1 MLTNE
6 ALTVSFS
13 LTLARAILVEEITGT
28 CIKQGWSYPTD
39 AEFAAMSVE
48 ELKKAA
54 DNLKGR
60 VEEIQEEEAIHA
72 REQQDLWNLENEE
85 FGNDP
90 DEGYDPYSNSYTD
103 DC

>member
-6 ALTVSFS
+6 ALTVSFTM
-13 LTLARAILVEEITGT
+13 TLGRAILIEEITGT

-39 AEFAAMSVE
+39 AEFAAMSIKE
-48 ELKKAA
+48 IDQLA
-54 DNLKGR
+54 DQVKGR

-85 FGNDP
+85 FGYDP
-90 DEGYDPYSNSYTD
+90 DMGYDPYSNSYTD

>member
-54 DNLKGR
+54 DNLKDQ
-60 VEEIQEEEAIHA
+60 VEEVEIEA
-72 REQQDLWNLENEE
+72 REQEDLWNIENEE
-85 FGNDP
+85 FGYDP
-90 DEGYDPYSNSYTD
+90 DMGYDPYSNSYTD